1 MVNSF
6 ILSVFNILNHLAEGS
21 YGLFEYRFSLSAGN
35 LLVNKIVHIKR
46 GKWLNI
52 FLGYSHARAASVTSK
67 QVIMD
72 KTVYMQQRRSSLPHI
87 YSTEY

>member
-35 LLVNKIVHIKR
+35 LLVNKIVHINVES
-46 GKWLNI
+46 GLI
-52 FLGYSHARAASVTSK
+52 FF
-67 QVIMD
+67 
-72 KTVYMQQRRSSLPHI
+72 
-87 YSTEY
+87 